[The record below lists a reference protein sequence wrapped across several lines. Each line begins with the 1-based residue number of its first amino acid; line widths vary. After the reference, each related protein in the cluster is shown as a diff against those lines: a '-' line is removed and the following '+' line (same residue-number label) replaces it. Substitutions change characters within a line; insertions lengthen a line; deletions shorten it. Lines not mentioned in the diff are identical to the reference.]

1 MKKVLILL
9 LAMLAIALV
18 VYFCVYGK
26 SIPSIEKDLAFRAQ
40 DKLNTSQM
48 EWARVHIDGRDI
60 TLQGIAPSVEQR
72 DAAQRLAQVEGV
84 NVVNNQLTIGTGTQT
99 AQTAQTANV
108 SATATNISST
118 RNTETQNEDDYSLLI
133 AKDKDGKL
141 IVEGVMGAAM
151 HQQVIKEV
159 TAKMGAD
166 QVIDRIND
174 KDVNS
179 PKELPAIAS
188 IMLTRMTTLEDGRA
202 SLTGKHLQVSG
213 SRPSKVAIEQVKQQT
228 ANDLPKGF
236 TSSFS
241 LTPPDAL
248 ARFSGV
254 NRENAASPVVAPT
267 ADDQPV
273 ADMSVKNCQ
282 QQFDKILANSKIYF
296 NSSSATIKKSSY
308 QTLNRL
314 ATTASQCTAYNIKV
328 HGHTDATGRNAL
340 NQQLSKKRALAVAE
354 YLTKKG
360 VNPKHIRAIG
370 HGSSQPIASNRTSE
384 GRARNRRIELTVE
397 N

>member
-40 DKLNTSQM
+40 DKLNSNQM

-60 TLQGIAPSVEQR
+60 TLQGVAPSVEQR
-72 DAAQRLAQVEGV
+72 DAAQRFAQVEGV
-84 NVVNNQLTIGTGTQT
+84 NFVNNQLTIGTQAANIKGAATTNNTGTPT
-99 AQTAQTANV
+99 LN
-108 SATATNISST
+108 N
-118 RNTETQNEDDYSLLI
+118 DDYSLLI
-133 AKDKDGKL
+133 AKNKEGKFV
-141 IVEGVMGAAM
+141 VEGVMSAAM
-151 HQQVIKEV
+151 HQQVITEA
-159 TAKMGAD
+159 TAKVGAD
-166 QVIDRIND
+166 QVIDRISD

-188 IMLTRMTTLEDGRA
+188 IMLTRTATLEDGRA
-202 SLTGKHLQVSG
+202 RLTGKHLQVSG
-213 SRPSKVAIEQVKQQT
+213 SSPTKEAVEQVKQQT
-228 ANDLPKGF
+228 ANGLPQGF

-241 LTPPDAL
+241 LTPPDAI
-248 ARFSGV
+248 ANFSGA
-254 NRENAASPVVAPT
+254 NNADATSPVAM
-267 ADDQPV
+267 ADGGGQQTTP
-273 ADMSVKNCQ
+273 MSVKNCQ
-282 QQFDKILANSKIYF
+282 QQFDQILANSKIYF

-308 QTLNRL
+308 KVLNRL

-328 HGHTDATGRNAL
+328 HGHTDATGRNTL
-340 NQQLSKKRALAVAE
+340 NQQLSKQRALAVAE
-354 YLTKKG
+354 YLTKQG
-360 VNPKHIRAIG
+360 VSPKHVRAIG
-370 HGSSQPIASNRTSE
+370 HGSSQPIASNQTSE